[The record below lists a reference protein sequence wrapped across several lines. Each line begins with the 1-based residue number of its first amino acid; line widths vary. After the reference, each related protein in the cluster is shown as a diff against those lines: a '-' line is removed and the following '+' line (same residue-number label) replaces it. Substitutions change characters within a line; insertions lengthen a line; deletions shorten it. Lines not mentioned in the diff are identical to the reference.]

1 MDVTGGLA
9 DAVSKITAALPQVE
23 ASVAADLQMA
33 LQGIQTEMAAVEAAE
48 TKIVAAVQAAGA
60 ALIEKAAAELKPF
73 LDLADTL
80 NATLK
85 RLAPEGKP

>member
-1 MDVTGGLA
+1 MDITGGLA

-23 ASVAADLQMA
+23 ASIATDLQTA
-33 LQGIQTEMAAVEAAE
+33 LDGIQAEMNAVEATE

-60 ALIEKAAAELKPF
+60 ALIEKAAAELKPL

-85 RLAPEGKP
+85 RLAP